1 MNTRFSRFGRIHAL
15 MQAHHFG
22 AAPSARLSFSTPFAF
37 YEGEGGGGEAP
48 KTFTQAEVDAQIAG
62 LKQKNEQLLGTIKTL
77 KPRADVLGE
86 RTAEEVAA
94 DLEYARTQRE
104 ADAKKKGEY
113 ELLTKQ
119 MSDQHATEKKKL
131 EERLMSVQT
140 GRLNDHKKR
149 VLAEEISTAKGKV
162 KKLLDPIGKY
172 VKVVELEDGSLS
184 EQVVDDKGNVRI
196 VDGQGTP
203 MTVTQ
208 LIAQFSEDPDY
219 MVDFEPSGT
228 TGSGARNEGTPAGKG
243 GVIIVPKGVEAQEYR
258 RLKDEATKTGKVLK
272 FAS

>member
-1 MNTRFSRFGRIHAL
+1 MRSHQRDDATPDLCVDTKHTLHVDRERLAAHVRGRDEIRRINGRGVEAKREHV
-15 MQAHHFG
+15 
-22 AAPSARLSFSTPFAF
+22 ARRVQRP
-37 YEGEGGGGEAP
+37 
-48 KTFTQAEVDAQIAG
+48 DAIDEIPNRPVARNRLVG
-62 LKQKNEQLLGTIKTL
+62 NQLRG
-77 KPRADVLGE
+77 VE
-86 RTAEEVAA
+86 
-94 DLEYARTQRE
+94 DLRGHTRE